1 VQNPGTE
8 IEFQMKIGQTGVDAT
23 YRSGPNPFAPYTRA
37 ELKPL
42 TYSGRSRF
50 ESQVW
55 NWIQK
60 GEVRPGEVRPYYYDH
75 LGNIYRG
82 IPEKDVP
89 FR

>member
-1 VQNPGTE
+1 MAPLEETPGA
-8 IEFQMKIGQTGVDAT
+8 MKIGQTGVDAI
-23 YRSGPNPFAPYTRA
+23 YRNGPNPFAPYERA

-42 TYSGRSRF
+42 TYSGRYRF
-50 ESQVW
+50 ERQVW

-60 GEVRPGEVRPYYYDH
+60 GEVHPGEVRPYYYDQ